1 MVLLVV
7 ASPCALVA
15 SATPAT
21 LAAISHAA
29 RIGVL
34 CKGGQ
39 ALDTFAHMKA
49 IAFDKTGTL
58 TNGQPVVADVAFFED
73 IPDLARLIVG
83 MEAQSAHPLA
93 EAIKRFYADT
103 EPLPMK
109 VNEHAGVGL
118 TADVQGHH
126 WQIGKEA
133 TTADY
138 PRSKRRN

>member
-29 RIGVL
+29 RLGVL

-39 ALDTFAHMKA
+39 ALDAFANVKA

-58 TNGQPVVADVAFFED
+58 TRGKPAVTDVQLLLDEPF
-73 IPDLARLIVG
+73 IPQLIVG
-83 MEAQSAHPLA
+83 MENNQITHWL
-93 EAIKRFYADT
+93 KRSWRIFT
-103 EPLPMK
+103 MK
-109 VNEHAGVGL
+109 S
-118 TADVQGHH
+118 H
-126 WQIGKEA
+126 W
-133 TTADY
+133 
-138 PRSKRRN
+138 N